1 MAEELQCK
9 LYPANTL
16 EDLKFVIVCSLL
28 EGKFLLS
35 RHKQRTTWETQGG
48 HIESGE
54 TALEAAKRELY
65 EESGVRNATLYY
77 VCDYLGYTSR
87 GSANG
92 AVFFADVHEL
102 GTLPDSEM
110 AEVRIFAELPKKL
123 TYKIVTPKT
132 FTEALLYA
140 KNNDII

>member
-9 LYPANTL
+9 FYPANTSA
-16 EDLKFVIVCSLL
+16 DLKFVIVCSLL

-35 RHKQRTTWETQGG
+35 RHKQRATWETQGG
-48 HIESGE
+48 HIEPGE
-54 TALEAAKRELY
+54 TAFDAAERELY

-77 VCDYLGYTSR
+77 VCDYLGYTSK
-87 GSANG
+87 GSAYG

-110 AEVRIFAELPKKL
+110 AEVRAFAELPKEL
-123 TYKIVTPKT
+123 TYRIVTPKVFAET
-132 FTEALLYA
+132 ILYA
-140 KNNDII
+140 KNNNII